1 MERLVE
7 RADRSQL
14 TLLPEFLEDW
24 VSEDNAAHLLAL
36 PCSKCKRALYI
47 NPPASSYA
55 IMRRACPY
63 RRENHGPGKD
73 VLGEA

>member
-36 PCSKCKRALYI
+36 PCSKCNIIRL
-47 NPPASSYA
+47 
-55 IMRRACPY
+55 
-63 RRENHGPGKD
+63 
-73 VLGEA
+73 L